1 MPTLQFIS
9 GAGSGSTVAT
19 GVVGQIAALNQS
31 IANLTSQ
38 VNSLYL
44 NTNVSTITFILNGN
58 IVTVNNPD
66 PEQTLVTYLRNY
78 TPYTATKQGC
88 NQGGCGICTVML
100 SYQDFDGSLVN
111 VNINSCLLKL
121 VNCNGLAITTNE
133 GLGNIQLP
141 HTLQIMFSKVG
152 AFQCGYCTS
161 AHIMSIY
168 TSFQTQN
175 NQTNN
180 GLTPSFDNTEKNL
193 DGNLCRCTSSRPIIE
208 AYKTAMISSS
218 GATTNPY
225 INQSKASQIL
235 EYNTLK
241 SRWISPTGDN
251 VTLRTCP
258 IYDTLKDTKNA
269 YNYINIS
276 SISFP
281 SVPVSFISKLGYTQ
295 VNAASEYDVT
305 QTIARVGTTNTMI
318 VNGETSF
325 GIPGYEKPLN
335 ITTVINIQNIPSLY
349 TISTGTN
356 TITFGAGIKIQKLY
370 KILKE
375 SGNSNFSRIADHIY
389 KISGHQVRNL
399 GSWFGGIMMAK
410 KGVNGGY
417 LLGQPKYFYSDM
429 SLIMQVLG
437 LKLNFIVYNGLTST
451 SYTNITLETFMKTT
465 YNGLIFVKNATLTI
479 PSTSTFRSYRVA
491 ERQYNAHAQAH
502 MAIMISQ
509 TGGPSSSIDSAFVLV
524 GALGE
529 GLIGEYSSYVRF
541 TSLET
546 YLVGKT
552 LSSLVLNNMNGLV
565 SALLSGL
572 TEPFS
577 NSQFTLVDRVTY
589 KSELVKGFI
598 TKWLADMNGSSY
610 TLSYNK
616 DTSFGSY
623 LFVSPTGVIND
634 SLATN
639 LYPNFANISSY
650 QPLELS
656 KASGQAKYNSDTQ
669 SNGQYYVSVIY
680 GGRNDAKWFN
690 WTFTGTIAKSW
701 DAIPVQKIDYS
712 SSTTLSVINTAKAV
726 NGVKLVVTRLDHQP
740 NYISSANFLE
750 SANPIFSLFA
760 NVYSGF
766 SLGLNPGNYTSA
778 VLGSDEVHNSFTL
791 SDYLL
796 YVGQPIGFVV
806 AETPELAKIVA
817 KSISN
822 GISYIDPASLSLPEV
837 QPKILVDWKNL
848 SNNKLFD
855 RINLDWG
862 GNTNGLHNLVGNY
875 AGNTGSKPDAA
886 IIARQSSSTGIGYFD
901 IGYSTSQ
908 YQMSGCYFMG
918 NVDHFPMNR
927 VTVSTKID
935 NNGRKTL
942 IADTQNPG
950 ALIQYMIEKYING
963 QYLLPDGR
971 YYYSPSGPARNN
983 DGTLVFDPREWD
995 MQCGFVGG
1003 HFGQKYG
1010 LYSLQHAAILATNI
1024 LKAPVHGESDW
1035 IEEIGDCGGN
1045 TDTGVQYKLGFDY
1058 KGKVTALYNS
1068 QYYDMGSAVTNRNYT
1083 SVINEGSA
1091 ECVNQVFNWGS
1102 YEQLANM
1109 VFTNKPSSQALRS
1122 VHWYDGNHM
1131 NTKYLD
1137 LVANALKVK
1146 FSSTGA
1152 SQFDIQ
1158 VRNLITKES
1167 PFVCAGGAGAGLPM
1181 DNLGLSQISPLSII
1195 DGTSSLSTAGWQSG
1209 IYIDPTAGPGIPMYT
1224 HTELLQAIDRKVNQT
1239 YFTTGALSIFYP
1251 NGYTGSPLAIPSY
1264 ISEYDNTTTRYPAIK
1279 ALEGLVNTYNSRSE
1293 NKFNKLG
1300 LSVTNGQYMTTSG
1313 YSVNMTVK
1321 ITMTRDGTV
1330 KVGLAGTDGG
1340 SHNYDKVRQTVA
1352 SILYCPLENII
1363 IEIDNN
1369 NASTAGFTHGGS
1381 VVSAQMMRAAQIAST
1396 NFLNQCLDY
1405 IYRDMN
1411 TYLSQNY
1418 VDMKLTNVF
1427 APTGSYNIPAFTG
1440 AYPGGSI
1447 YTTVNNLS
1455 EVTNQIG
1462 GTGSYALVILST
1474 GSGYPNGW
1482 DGNLYQ
1488 YIGTGAGNI
1497 GPNNSFIN
1505 SGLGFQSNP
1514 FVVSGNVLYPPNDNV
1529 SSYPSSI
1536 DVEWC
1541 KSNKDLSR
1549 LTLIRYAQQKTAGNP
1564 GSGVYQ
1570 GPSLSWETWSSY
1582 TEQQKQSLMNT
1593 WWRKAMNGLLS
1604 GAPSVDLPFSVP
1616 NHIGEQRTQIE
1627 GIAWFFTSPTRT
1639 NSSEGQ
1645 AWEST
1650 ISPWVWLD
1658 SFGGPFAGLAGFQQ
1672 FYYIRVFTAAL
1683 SLVQLNCITGEV
1695 NEIHAIP
1702 AIDLGRTINPLYDC
1716 SQLEGGYLM
1725 GKSMGL
1731 LETKLWHQTGGSNI
1745 NYGTWEYK
1753 PNCSA
1758 NTPSKIET
1766 IILNN
1771 PPSIP
1776 KSAAFPN
1783 QYLCVGEI
1791 GMCCSQAPVS
1801 AVRQAIQNY
1810 RSQPIFGAGGN
1821 ERLDTTI
1828 DSVQNWMDNVAQL
1841 PMTNMRI
1848 KNATPLPIN
1857 FTI

>member
-1 MPTLQFIS
+1 
-9 GAGSGSTVAT
+9 
-19 GVVGQIAALNQS
+19 
-31 IANLTSQ
+31 
-38 VNSLYL
+38 
-44 NTNVSTITFILNGN
+44 VSSITFLLNGKSVS
-58 IVTVNNPD
+58 IYNPD
-66 PEQTLVTYLRNY
+66 PEQTLLTYLRNY

-88 NQGGCGICTVML
+88 QQGGCGICTVML
-100 SYQDFDGSLVN
+100 SYQDFDGTLVN
-111 VNINSCLLKL
+111 VSVNGCLLKL

-133 GLGNIQLP
+133 GLGNIEKP
-141 HTLQIMFSKVG
+141 HTLQTMFSKVG

-161 AHIMSIY
+161 GHIMNIY
-168 TSFQTQN
+168 AAFQTQN
-175 NQTNN
+175 NQSNN
-180 GLTPSFDNTEKNL
+180 GLAPSFDNAEKNL

-218 GATTNPY
+218 GASTNPY
-225 INQSKASQIL
+225 VNQSNSSQIL

-241 SRWISPTGDN
+241 TRWISPTGDN

-258 IYDTLKDTKNA
+258 IYNPLTDTKNA
-269 YNYINIS
+269 YNYQSIAP
-276 SISFP
+276 ISFP
-281 SVPVSFISKLGYTQ
+281 TVPVAFVSKLGYTQ
-295 VNAASEYDVT
+295 VNAVSEYDVT

-325 GIPGYEKPLN
+325 GIPGYEKPSN
-335 ITTVINIQNIPSLY
+335 ISTVINIQNIPSLY
-349 TISTGTN
+349 TVSTGTN
-356 TITFGAGIKIQKLY
+356 TMTFGAGVKIQKLY
-370 KILKE
+370 QLLKN
-375 SGNSNFSRIADHIY
+375 SGNSNFGRIADHVY

-410 KGVNGGY
+410 KGVNGGS

-429 SLIMQVLG
+429 ALIMQVAG
-437 LKLNFIVYNGLTST
+437 LTLNFTVYNGLTSN
-451 SYTNITLETFMKTT
+451 SYTNVSLQTFMQTT
-465 YNGLIFVKNATLTI
+465 YTGLIFVKNATLTI
-479 PSTSTFRSYRVA
+479 PTTSTFRSYRIA

-509 TGGPSSSIDSAFVLV
+509 TAGPSAAIDAATVIV

-529 GLIGEYSSYVRF
+529 DLTGEYSSYVRF
-541 TSLET
+541 TALET

-552 LSSLVLNNMNGLV
+552 LSSLVLNTMNGLV
-565 SALLSGL
+565 STLLTGL
-572 TEPFS
+572 TEPFA
-577 NSQFTLVDRVTY
+577 NAQFTLADRVTY
-589 KSELVKGFI
+589 KGELVKGFI
-598 TKWLADMNGSSY
+598 TKWLSDMNGSSY

-623 LFVSPTGVIND
+623 LFVSPTGVIQD

-639 LYPNFANISSY
+639 LYPSVANISSY

-669 SNGQYYVSVIY
+669 SNGQFYVSIIY
-680 GGRNDAKWFN
+680 GGRHDAKWFN
-690 WTFTGTIAKSW
+690 WTFTGSNIKSW

-712 SSTTLSVINTAKAV
+712 STTTTSVINAAKAT
-726 NGVKLVVTRLDHQP
+726 NGVKLVITRLDYEP
-740 NYISSANFLE
+740 NYVKSANFLE

-766 SLGLNPGNYTSA
+766 SLGFNPGNYTSIF
-778 VLGSDEVHNSFTL
+778 GTDEVRNSFTL

-822 GISYIDPASLSLPEV
+822 GIAYVNPATLSLPEV
-837 QPKILVDWKNL
+837 QPRVLVDWKNL

-855 RINLDWG
+855 RYNLDWG

-875 AGNTGSKPDAA
+875 AGNTGSKPEAA

-901 IGYSTSQ
+901 IGYATSQ
-908 YQMSGCYFMG
+908 YQMSGSYFMG

-950 ALIQYMIEKYING
+950 ALLQYMIEKYING
-963 QYLLPDGR
+963 QHLFPDGR
-971 YYYSPSGPARNN
+971 YYYSLTGPARNT
-983 DGTLVFDPREWD
+983 DGTLVFNPTEWD
-995 MQCGFVGG
+995 VQCGFVGG

-1010 LYSLQHAAILATNI
+1010 LFPLQHAAMLATNL

-1035 IEEIGDCGGN
+1035 VEEIGDCGGN
-1045 TDTGVQYKLGFDY
+1045 TDTAVQYKLGFDS
-1058 KGKVTALYNS
+1058 KGKVTALYNA
-1068 QYYDMGSAVTNRNYT
+1068 QYYDVGAAVTDKNFI
-1083 SVINEGSA
+1083 SVVNEGSA

-1102 YEQLANM
+1102 FEQIANM
-1109 VFTNKPSSQALRS
+1109 VFTNKPSSQALRA

-1137 LVANALKVK
+1137 LVANALKVN
-1146 FSSTGA
+1146 FGSTGA

-1167 PFVCAGGAGAGLPM
+1167 PFVCAAGAGQYLPM

-1195 DGTSSLSTAGWQSG
+1195 DGISATQTAGWQSG
-1209 IYIDPTAGPGIPMYT
+1209 IYVDPTAGPGIPMYT
-1224 HTELLQAIDRKVNQT
+1224 HTEILQAIDRKVNNT

-1251 NGYTGSPLAIPSY
+1251 NGYTGSALASPSY
-1264 ISEYDNTTTRYPAIK
+1264 SAAYDDTTARYPAIK
-1279 ALEGLVNTYNSRSE
+1279 ALEGLVNTYNARSE
-1293 NKFNKLG
+1293 NRFNKLG

-1313 YSVNMTVK
+1313 YSVNQTIK

-1352 SILYCPLENII
+1352 SILYCPLENVV

-1369 NASTAGFTHGGS
+1369 NVSTAGFTHGGS
-1381 VVSAQMMRAAQIAST
+1381 VISAQMMRAAKIAST

-1405 IYRDMN
+1405 IFRDIN

-1418 VDMKLTNVF
+1418 VDMQLTNVF
-1427 APTGSYNIPAFTG
+1427 APTGTYNIPAFTG
-1440 AYPGGSI
+1440 AYPGGSV

-1455 EVTNQIG
+1455 EVTNQVG
-1462 GTGSYALVILST
+1462 GTGAYALVILST
-1474 GSGYPNGW
+1474 GTGYQNGW
-1482 DGNLYQ
+1482 DGTLYQ
-1488 YIGTGAGNI
+1488 YMGTGAGNV
-1497 GPNNSFIN
+1497 GPVSNPTGYIN
-1505 SGLGFQSNP
+1505 AGLAFQSTP
-1514 FVVSGNVLYPPNDNV
+1514 AYVPGNAVYPDRDNY
-1529 SSYPSSI
+1529 SSYPTSV
-1536 DVEWC
+1536 DVNWC
-1541 KSNKDLSR
+1541 KSNPDLAR
-1549 LTLIRYAQQKTAGNP
+1549 LTLIRYAQQKTANNAGTGP
-1564 GSGVYQ
+1564 FQ
-1570 GPSLSWETWSSY
+1570 GPALSWETWSSY
-1582 TEQQKQSLMNT
+1582 TEQQKQNLMNT
-1593 WWRKAMNGLLS
+1593 WWRKAMNGLLA
-1604 GAPSVDLPFSVP
+1604 GAPSVDLPFGVP
-1616 NHIGEQRTQIE
+1616 NYIGEQRTQIE
-1627 GIAWFFTSPTRT
+1627 GIGWFFSSPTRT

-1650 ISPWVWLD
+1650 VSPWVWLD

-1683 SLVQLNCITGEV
+1683 SLVQLNCLTGEV
-1695 NEIHAIP
+1695 NELHAIP
-1702 AIDLGRTINPLYDC
+1702 VIDLGRTINPLYDC

-1725 GKSMGL
+1725 GKSAGL
-1731 LETKLWHQTGGSNI
+1731 LETKLWHQTGGANI

-1758 NTPSKIET
+1758 NTPAKIET
-1766 IILNN
+1766 VILNN

-1776 KSAAFPN
+1776 NAAAFPN
-1783 QYLCVGEI
+1783 QYLAVGEI
-1791 GMCCSQAPVS
+1791 GMCCAQAPVS
-1801 AVRQAIQNY
+1801 AVRQAIQAY

-1821 ERLDTTI
+1821 QPLDTTI

-1841 PMTNMRI
+1841 PMINMRI
-1848 KNATPLPIN
+1848 KNATPLPTN